1 MFQNGE
7 FDLIDYFYKNSN
19 QKLANYLED
28 LVKEGKITKKNDF
41 IRSALVYRLGLIQPY
56 INQWPQVSQNRE

>member
-7 FDLIDYFYKNSN
+7 FDLIDYFYKSSN

-28 LVKEGKITKKNDF
+28 LVKEGKITKKNEF

-56 INQWPQVSQNRE
+56 IHQWPQVNQIE